1 MKLETVPD
9 FELSDY
15 KGIEILA
22 EDAAGRDRPLM
33 EKKDELRE
41 AKAKITLVDRPA
53 RVGDLLLIDLTKKGT
68 RLENQLVQLGD
79 RSLPDEMNKAMV
91 GMTKGGHKDF
101 EVEVKEGE
109 SEVWHIRVKEVKEKI
124 VLTDEELARTLG
136 FASVEEMEE
145 ELSEEVEQDLKKL
158 RDTEIKEKISR
169 YLIERHNFPLPAG
182 FVEEEYQSILKR
194 RNETDNPS
202 NRERFQKLAEDRV
215 RLMLV
220 LVRIAEKEGIEVSD
234 EEIDKRI
241 QDFGVEKN
249 EDVATQVEIILLREK
264 VLDFL
269 MNQAQITKK
278 ERIIS
283 PWSKDDN
290 RSIRNR
296 TDW

>member
-1 MKLETVPD
+1 
-9 FELSDY
+9 
-15 KGIEILA
+15 
-22 EDAAGRDRPLM
+22 M

-241 QDFGVEKN
+241 QDFRVEKN